1 MAISCCMC
9 GAQIEANAMNMC
21 TSCIASEVD
30 VAEGIDTTCELV
42 QCRGCLRF
50 QSRGK
55 AQHYSSVSGA
65 WLDCDWESKEL
76 MALCLK
82 SIPGLQKAKLIDAGF
97 IWTEPHSKRVKLR
110 LKLQR
115 EVANH
120 AVIQNSC
127 VITFVIQSIKCPDC
141 TKQYHNNTWRAL
153 VQIRQK
159 AEHKRTFLRLEQEIL
174 KHSAHQDAIGITTV
188 KEGMDFYFGTKPA
201 AERFIHFLS
210 SHVPMRSKS
219 SSKLISENVHNAT
232 ANMQYTYS
240 VELSPICKDDLLILP
255 KKFAQSCGSI
265 SPITLC
271 ARTTALLHLLDP
283 ASGQKAEL
291 TCERYWKVPFHPLA
305 TSSEMVEFVVLDVEP
320 VDERDLRRVGP
331 ESTSG
336 RGRKSKFVVADVEV
350 ARESDF
356 GVNDTTF
363 HVRTHLG
370 AVLSA
375 GDTVKGYDLSSA
387 NFGTSQTYYLKE
399 DLPDLVLV
407 RKVYPREERKK
418 QKADRK
424 LKTLG
429 ASRRGKV
436 SKAEVARMEQ
446 EMEAFTEEY
455 LEEQDAAE
463 EDDENDDDD
472 DDSDNEVKTDQ
483 LPDESEASSASV
495 AEQTAAMA
503 NLTLP

>member
-30 VAEGIDTTCELV
+30 VTEGINTMCDLV

-55 AQHYSSVSGA
+55 GQQYSSATGA
-65 WLDCDWESKEL
+65 WLSCDWESKEL

-82 SIPGLQKAKLIDAGF
+82 SIPGLHKAKLIDAGF

-115 EVANH
+115 EVSNH

-127 VITFVIQSIKCPDC
+127 VIAFVIQSVKCPDC

-174 KHSAHQDAIGITTV
+174 KHSAHQDVIGITAV
-188 KEGMDFYFGTKPA
+188 KEGMDFYFGSKST

-210 SHVPMRSKS
+210 AHVPMRSKS

-232 ANMQYTYS
+232 ANLQLTYS

-255 KKFAQSCGSI
+255 KKVAQSCSNI
-265 SPITLC
+265 APITLC

-291 TCERYWKVPFHPLA
+291 TCERYWKLPFLPLA

-320 VDERDLRRVGP
+320 VDERDLRRIVP

-336 RGRKSKFVVADVEV
+336 RGRQSKFVVADVEV

-370 AVLSA
+370 GILSA

-387 NFGTSQTYYLKE
+387 IFGSSQTYYLKE
-399 DLPDLVLV
+399 DMPDLVLV
-407 RKVYPREERKK
+407 RKVYPREDRKHHK
-418 QKADRK
+418 NDRK

-429 ASRRGKV
+429 ANRRGKV

-446 EMEAFTEEY
+446 EMEIFTEEY
-455 LEEQDAAE
+455 LEEQDANE
-463 EDDENDDDD
+463 EYGMVVDEDDV
-472 DDSDNEVKTDQ
+472 NEIQGKQ
-483 LPDESEASSASV
+483 LPDQSEASSTSV
-495 AEQTAAMA
+495 EEQTAAMA
-503 NLTLP
+503 ELALP